1 MKSKIDRNKVDL
13 RTSLHNLWRIVS
25 IMWQVRPLA
34 LTCWI
39 LLLLLISAIPA
50 MQIWLQ
56 KMSIDAISTATAH
69 TANLLPVL
77 LLVASTYG
85 LNIINTILSES
96 SEYLFNITKE
106 DTNFRLQRSILRKS
120 IYIPYYY
127 YEDAQF
133 YDELSMVSQALS
145 RSGAEVI
152 RSAFTSISNVVSLIT
167 VVVMLSIVHW
177 SLPLLLI
184 SSTLPGI
191 IILVIAK
198 KSRYRLAVT
207 TTQQGREIDYT
218 FRLMLS
224 KHAAKEIRIFQLG
237 DLLIERWTH
246 LFVNVRN
253 KVLKQ
258 YAKEGRGRIA
268 GVLILQLSALAVAV
282 ILVMQINKNVLTLGD
297 YVALMSAVVI
307 VQGTMGSIGANLG
320 QVLEMSLFINHLYKY
335 LSLPE
340 ASKSTGELE
349 FPRQY
354 EQLSVSGLHFTYPN
368 TERKVLTDISFTVKR
383 GETIAIVG
391 ENGAGKTTLM
401 NCLLG
406 LYAPSQGNIYIDNE
420 PLQSF
425 NIDSYLTHVSAV
437 FQQFVQYNYSIHD
450 NVAFGAMHKQL
461 SQDETLDA
469 LTAVGLTEMVHR
481 LSEGMD
487 TRLGSEFKGGVEL
500 SGGQWQRIAIARAAV
515 RDAEILILD
524 EPTSAL
530 DPLAELEIFRT
541 FQNLAAGRTAF
552 MVSHRLGPARLAD
565 RILVLKNGV
574 LVEQGNHDVLIQ
586 LGGEYK
592 AMFQAQADWYQEEKV
607 YDVVG

>member
-1 MKSKIDRNKVDL
+1 M
-13 RTSLHNLWRIVS
+13 
-25 IMWQVRPLA
+25 
-34 LTCWI
+34 
-39 LLLLLISAIPA
+39 LISTIPA

-56 KMSIDAISTATAH
+56 KVSIDAISTSTAYA
-69 TANLLPVL
+69 ANLLPILV
-77 LLVASTYG
+77 LVASIYV
-85 LNIINTILSES
+85 LNIINSILSET
-96 SEYLFNITKE
+96 SEYLFNIAKE
-106 DTNFRLQRSILRKS
+106 DTNFHLKRSVLHKS
-120 IYIPYYY
+120 INIPYYY
-127 YEDAQF
+127 YEDARF

-152 RSAFTSISNVVSLIT
+152 RSAFTSLSNVVSLIT

-184 SSTLPGI
+184 GSTLPGI
-191 IILVIAK
+191 IILLIAK
-198 KSRYRLAVT
+198 KRRYRLAVV

-218 FRLMLS
+218 FKLMLS
-224 KHAAKEIRIFQLG
+224 KQGAKEIRVFQLG
-237 DLLIERWTH
+237 DFLIERWAN
-246 LFVNVRN
+246 LFINVRN

-258 YAKEGRGRIA
+258 YAKEGKGRIV
-268 GVLILQLSALAVAV
+268 GVLILQLSALAVA
-282 ILVMQINKNVLTLGD
+282 IMLVMQINKNVLTLGD
-297 YVALMSAVVI
+297 YVALMSAVLI

-320 QVLEMSLFINHLYKY
+320 QVLEMSSFINHIYQY
-335 LSLPE
+335 LALPE
-340 ASKSTGELE
+340 IPKTAGELE
-349 FPRQY
+349 FPKDY
-354 EQLSVSGLHFTYPN
+354 KQLSVSGLHFTYPN
-368 TERKVLTDISFTVKR
+368 TEHKVLSDVSFTIKR

-406 LYAPSQGNIYIDNE
+406 LYSPSQGNIYIDQE

-425 NIDSYLTHVSAV
+425 SNDSYLKHVSAV
-437 FQQFVQYNYSIHD
+437 FQQFVQYNYSVHD
-450 NVAFGAMHKQL
+450 NVAFGAMHKHL

-481 LSEGMD
+481 LSEGMG
-487 TRLGSEFKGGVEL
+487 TRLGSEFTGGVEL
-500 SGGQWQRIAIARAAV
+500 SGGQWQRIAIARAAI
-515 RDAEILILD
+515 RNAEILVLD

-541 FQNLAAGRTAF
+541 FQNLACGRTAF

-574 LVEQGNHDVLIQ
+574 LVEQGNHDELIR
-586 LGGEYK
+586 LDGEYK
-592 AMFQAQADWYQEEKV
+592 AMFQAQAEWYQEDSV

>member
-1 MKSKIDRNKVDL
+1 MQSKIDRNKIDL
-13 RTSLHNLWRIVS
+13 RTSLKNIWKIISV
-25 IMWQVRPLA
+25 MWEVRPMA
-34 LTCWI
+34 VTCWT
-39 LLLLLISAIPA
+39 LLLLLTSAIPA

-56 KMSIDAISTATAH
+56 KESIDAISTATAH
-69 TANLLPVL
+69 TAKLLPVL
-77 LLVASTYG
+77 LLVASIYG
-85 LNIINTILSES
+85 LNIISSILSES
-96 SEYLFNITKE
+96 SEYLFSIVKE
-106 DTNFRLQRSILRKS
+106 DTNFRLQHSILRKS
-120 IYIPYYY
+120 IFVPYYY
-127 YEDAQF
+127 YEDARF
-133 YDELSMVSQALS
+133 YDELSMVSQAIS

-152 RSAFTSISNVVSLIT
+152 RSAFTSVSNVVSLIT
-167 VVVMLSIVHW
+167 VVVTLSIVHW

-191 IILVIAK
+191 IILLIAK
-198 KSRYRLAVT
+198 KRRYRLTVA

-224 KHAAKEIRIFQLG
+224 KHAAKEVRIFQLG
-237 DLLIERWTH
+237 EKLIERWTQ
-246 LFVNVRN
+246 LFVSVRS
-253 KVLKQ
+253 KILKQ
-258 YAKEGRGRIA
+258 YAMEGRGRIA
-268 GVLILQLSALAVAV
+268 GVIILQLSALTVAI

-307 VQGTMGSIGANLG
+307 VQGTMGSIGSNLG
-320 QVLEMSLFINHLYKY
+320 QVLEMSLFINHLYQY

-349 FPRQY
+349 FPRHY
-354 EQLSVSGLHFTYPN
+354 EQLSVSGLHFIYPN

-406 LYAPSQGNIYIDNE
+406 LYTPTQGNIYIDNE

-437 FQQFVQYNYSIHD
+437 FQQFVQYNYSVHD

-461 SQDETLDA
+461 SKDETLDA
-469 LTAVGLTEMVHR
+469 LTAVGLTEVVSR

-487 TRLGSEFKGGVEL
+487 TRLGSEFKGGFEL
-500 SGGQWQRIAIARAAV
+500 SGGQWQRVAIARAAV
-515 RDAEILILD
+515 REAEILILD

-565 RILVLKNGV
+565 RILVLKDGA
-574 LVEQGNHDVLIQ
+574 LVEQGSHDELIQ
-586 LGGEYK
+586 LDGEYK
-592 AMFQAQADWYQEEKV
+592 TMFQAQAQWYQEESV

>member
-1 MKSKIDRNKVDL
+1 
-13 RTSLHNLWRIVS
+13 
-25 IMWQVRPLA
+25 MWQVRPLA
-34 LTCWI
+34 VTCWV
-39 LLLLLISAIPA
+39 LLMLLISAIPA

-56 KMSIDAISTATAH
+56 KVSIDAISTATAN

-77 LLVASTYG
+77 LLVASIYG
-85 LNIINTILSES
+85 LNIINSILSET
-96 SEYLFNITKE
+96 SEYLFNIAKE
-106 DTNFRLQRSILRKS
+106 DTNFRLQRSVLRKS
-120 IYIPYYY
+120 LYVPYYY
-127 YEDAQF
+127 YEDARF

-152 RSAFTSISNVVSLIT
+152 RSAFTSFSNVVSLFT
-167 VVVMLSIVHW
+167 VVVMLNIVHW

-191 IILVIAK
+191 IILLIAK
-198 KSRYRLAVT
+198 KRRYRLAVA

-237 DLLIERWTH
+237 DLLIKRWAH
-246 LFVNVRN
+246 LFVSVRN

-268 GVLILQLSALAVAV
+268 GVLILQFSALAVA
-282 ILVMQINKNVLTLGD
+282 IMLVMQINKNVLTLGD

-320 QVLEMSLFINHLYKY
+320 QVLEMSSFINHLYQY
-335 LSLPE
+335 LALPE

-349 FPRQY
+349 FPQHY
-354 EQLSVSGLHFTYPN
+354 EQLRVSGLHFTYPN

-406 LYAPSQGNIYIDNE
+406 LYSPSQGNIYIDNE
-420 PLQSF
+420 ALQNFS
-425 NIDSYLTHVSAV
+425 IDSYLTHVSAV

-469 LTAVGLTEMVHR
+469 LTAVGLNEMVHR
-481 LSEGMD
+481 LSEGMG

-500 SGGQWQRIAIARAAV
+500 SGGQWQRIAIARATV

-541 FQNLAAGRTAF
+541 FQSLAAGRTAF

-574 LVEQGNHDVLIQ
+574 LVEQGNHDELIQ

-592 AMFQAQADWYQEEKV
+592 AMFQAQAEWYQEENV

>member
-1 MKSKIDRNKVDL
+1 MR
-13 RTSLHNLWRIVS
+13 
-25 IMWQVRPLA
+25 
-34 LTCWI
+34 
-39 LLLLLISAIPA
+39 
-50 MQIWLQ
+50 
-56 KMSIDAISTATAH
+56 
-69 TANLLPVL
+69 VL
-77 LLVASTYG
+77 LLVASIYG
-85 LNIINTILSES
+85 LNIINSILSES
-96 SEYLFNITKE
+96 SEYLFNIVKE
-106 DTNFRLQRSILRKS
+106 DTNFHLQRSILRKS
-120 IYIPYYY
+120 IHVPYYY

-133 YDELSMVSQALS
+133 YDELSMVSQAIS

-152 RSAFTSISNVVSLIT
+152 RSAFTSFSNVVSLIT

-191 IILVIAK
+191 IILLIAK
-198 KSRYRLAVT
+198 KRRYRLAVA

-258 YAKEGRGRIA
+258 YAKEGRGRIT
-268 GVLILQLSALAVAV
+268 GVLMLQLSAVT
-282 ILVMQINKNVLTLGD
+282 IMLVMQINKNVLTLGD

-307 VQGTMGSIGANLG
+307 MQGTMGSIGASLG
-320 QVLEMSLFINHLYKY
+320 QVLEMSFFINHLYKY

-349 FPRQY
+349 FPRHY

-368 TERKVLTDISFTVKR
+368 TERKVLTDISFTVR
-383 GETIAIVG
+383 CGETIAIVG

-406 LYAPSQGNIYIDNE
+406 LYSPSQGDIYIDKE
-420 PLQSF
+420 PLQNFS
-425 NIDSYLTHVSAV
+425 IDSYLTHVSAV
-437 FQQFVQYNYSIHD
+437 FQQFVQYNYSVHD

-481 LSEGMD
+481 LSEGMG

-541 FQNLAAGRTAF
+541 FQNLAAGRTVF

-574 LVEQGNHDVLIQ
+574 LVEQGNHDELIQ

-592 AMFQAQADWYQEEKV
+592 AMFQAQAEWYQEENI
-607 YDVVG
+607 YDAVG

>member
-1 MKSKIDRNKVDL
+1 MKSKVNRKKVDL

-25 IMWQVRPLA
+25 VMWQVRPLA
-34 LTCWI
+34 VTCWVI
-39 LLLLLISAIPA
+39 MLLLISTIPA

-56 KMSIDAISTATAH
+56 KVSIDAISTSVAY

-77 LLVASTYG
+77 VLVASMYG
-85 LNIINTILSES
+85 LNIINSILSET

-120 IYIPYYY
+120 VCIPYHY
-127 YEDAQF
+127 YENARF

-145 RSGAEVI
+145 RSGAEII
-152 RSAFTSISNVVSLIT
+152 RSAFTSFSNVVSLIT

-191 IILVIAK
+191 IILLIAK
-198 KSRYRLAVT
+198 KKRYRLAVA

-224 KHAAKEIRIFQLG
+224 KHGAKEIRIFQLG
-237 DLLIERWTH
+237 DILIERWAH

-258 YAKEGRGRIA
+258 YAKEGRGRIV
-268 GVLILQLSALAVAV
+268 GVLILQLSALGVA
-282 ILVMQINKNVLTLGD
+282 IMLVMQINKDVLTLGD

-307 VQGTMGSIGANLG
+307 VQGTMGSIGANIG
-320 QVLEMSLFINHLYKY
+320 QVLEMSSFINHLYQY
-335 LSLPE
+335 LALPE
-340 ASKSTGELE
+340 VSKSSGELE
-349 FPRQY
+349 FPKHY
-354 EQLSVSGLHFTYPN
+354 EQLEVSGLHFTYPN
-368 TERKVLTDISFTVKR
+368 TELKVLSDISFSVKR

-406 LYAPSQGNIYIDNE
+406 LYSPSQGNIYIDKE

-425 NIDSYLTHVSAV
+425 STDSYLTHVSAV

-450 NVAFGAMHKQL
+450 NVAFGAMHKHL

-469 LTAVGLTEMVHR
+469 LKAVGLTEMVYR
-481 LSEGMD
+481 MSEGMG
-487 TRLGSEFKGGVEL
+487 TRLGSEFNGGVEL
-500 SGGQWQRIAIARAAV
+500 SGGQWQRIAIARAAI
-515 RDAEILILD
+515 RNAEILILD

-541 FQNLAAGRTAF
+541 FQKLAAGRTAF

-565 RILVLKNGV
+565 RILVLKDGA
-574 LVEQGNHDVLIQ
+574 LVEQGNHDELIG
-586 LGGEYK
+586 LNGEYK
-592 AMFQAQADWYQEEKV
+592 AMFQAQAEWYQEDSV